1 MTFQLRGW
9 GSLRNLDLRTVLVLV
24 LKDRP
29 ALLRIMSVPSEE
41 APVVLGLS
49 QPCLLPG
56 SARSGPFAGAWL
68 NSPCVSSQCLCP
80 DACGHVLVSGTA
92 LGMPVSC
99 VTCPPVTASRQ
110 WPYMNG
116 LTMCSLLRP
125 WLGLL

>member
-9 GSLRNLDLRTVLVLV
+9 GSLRNLELRTVLVLV

-56 SARSGPFAGAWL
+56 SARSEVL
-68 NSPCVSSQCLCP
+68 LQ
-80 DACGHVLVSGTA
+80 ACGSIA
-92 LGMPVSC
+92 R
-99 VTCPPVTASRQ
+99 ASAAV
-110 WPYMNG
+110 PM
-116 LTMCSLLRP
+116 S
-125 WLGLL
+125 